1 MSAPE
6 QMPELDPLERA
17 LGELPRERAGDGFT
31 ARVVA
36 RAADAVDEESARGVW
51 PRGAIAA
58 AAALVLVC
66 GATAWRLERA
76 QRLETYRGEVE
87 DLQSEHRAIAQEL
100 RDLRATEKPPVVYL
114 GTNDK
119 VDYYIDLA
127 ELQRLQAA
135 AKQAAKSKAELT
147 GDTI

>member
-6 QMPELDPLERA
+6 QMPALDPLERA
-17 LGELPRERAGDGFT
+17 LGELPRERSSDGFT

-36 RAADAVDEESARGVW
+36 RATAAPDEESTRGVW

-76 QRLETYRGEVE
+76 QRLESYRGEVE

-135 AKQAAKSKAELT
+135 AKKTAKSKSELT

>member
-1 MSAPE
+1 MSAPDR
-6 QMPELDPLERA
+6 MPPDRTLDPLERA
-17 LGELPRERAGDGFT
+17 LSELPRERAGEGFT

-36 RAADAVDEESARGVW
+36 RAAEAEPERGGWSRSAV
-51 PRGAIAA
+51 AA
-58 AAALVLVC
+58 AAALVLLS

-76 QRLETYRGEVE
+76 QRLESYRGEVQ
-87 DLQSEHRAIAQEL
+87 DLQS
-100 RDLRATEKPPVVYL
+100 EKPPVVYL

-135 AKQAAKSKAELT
+135 AKAAAKSQKQRT

>member
-6 QMPELDPLERA
+6 PIARLDPLECA
-17 LGELPRERAGDGFT
+17 LADLPRERAGETFT
-31 ARVVA
+31 ARVVE
-36 RAADAVDEESARGVW
+36 RASASEPERAGW
-51 PRGAIAA
+51 SRGAIAA
-58 AAALVLVC
+58 AAALVLVS
-66 GATAWRLERA
+66 GVTAWRLERGR
-76 QRLETYRGEVE
+76 RLESFRGEVH
-87 DLQSEHRAIAQEL
+87 DLQSEHRAIAREL
-100 RDLRATEKPPVVYL
+100 RDLRAAEKPPVVYL

-135 AKQAAKSKAELT
+135 AEAAAAKPREQAT